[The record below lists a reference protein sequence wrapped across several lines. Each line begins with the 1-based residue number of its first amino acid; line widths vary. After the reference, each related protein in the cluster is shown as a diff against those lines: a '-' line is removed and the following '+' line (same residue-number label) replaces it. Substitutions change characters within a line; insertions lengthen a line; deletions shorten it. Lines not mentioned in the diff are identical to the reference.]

1 MKSIVKIGNAIVIK
15 GMSIQEY
22 LEFVKKI
29 IGEDSRISKIA
40 SYKKLVEFLDRRCEE
55 NGGCDPLWDFPLDE
69 LNEREIEDYD
79 YFFVELF
86 DDEEPRYFETLIPI
100 EKINIKEV
108 L

>member
-1 MKSIVKIGNAIVIK
+1 MKSVVKIGNAIVIK

-29 IGEDSRISKIA
+29 IGEDPRISKVT
-40 SYKKLVEFLDRRCEE
+40 SYKKLVNFLDRRCEE

-69 LNEREIEDYD
+69 LNGREIEDYD

-86 DDEEPRYFETLIPI
+86 DNEEPRYFETLIEI
-100 EKINIKEV
+100 KDVNIKEV

>member
-1 MKSIVKIGNAIVIK
+1 MKSVVKIGNAIVIK

-29 IGEDSRISKIA
+29 IGADSRISKIT
-40 SYKKLVEFLDRRCEE
+40 SYKKLVKFLDQRCEE

-69 LNEREIEDYD
+69 LNERVLEDYD

-86 DDEEPRYFETLIPI
+86 DNEEPRYFETLIEI
-100 EKINIKEV
+100 KDVNIKEV

>member
-1 MKSIVKIGNAIVIK
+1 MTSVVKIGNAIVIK

-22 LEFVKKI
+22 LEFV
-29 IGEDSRISKIA
+29 IGKDSRTSKIT
-40 SYKKLVEFLDRRCEE
+40 SYKKLVEFLDQRCEE

-86 DDEEPRYFETLIPI
+86 DGEEPRYFETLIPI
-100 EKINIKEV
+100 EDVNLKEV